1 MFIPFLARLPVR
13 STAYPPNVARQTW
26 RHRSAF
32 PDFSDKK
39 RRGGDIIRRPAAE
52 AAKHAGVSTQKRRV
66 SPLGD
71 RAADVLASRRSD
83 RHFAEL
89 EKRHEQSL
97 AIADLVI
104 LHRTRKGMTQ
114 RELAACMGTSETAV
128 ARLESGF
135 HLPSTETLRRLA
147 AALGGRL
154 TIGIAYDE
162 PKAATRGGG
171 RRAAR

>member
-1 MFIPFLARLPVR
+1 MTRKV
-13 STAYPPNVARQTW
+13 
-26 RHRSAF
+26 SAH
-32 PDFSDKK
+32 PL
-39 RRGGDIIRRPAAE
+39 GE
-52 AAKHAGVSTQKRRV
+52 RV
-66 SPLGD
+66 SD
-71 RAADVLASRRSD
+71 MAARRRSD
-83 RHFAEL
+83 PAYAEL
-89 EKRHEQSL
+89 ERRYEQSM

-104 LHRTRKGMTQ
+104 LHRTRRGVTQ
-114 RELAACMGTSETAV
+114 RELARRMGTSETAV

-162 PKAATRGGG
+162 RTAATRGGG